1 MDARFRV
8 QIKWGIGGLKR
19 KWRRLMKR
27 FDSTKLI
34 YSHLFE
40 ATTLLTNFLHRR
52 RMDFIYEVINDQNA
66 NLIAHGWVGDF

>member
-1 MDARFRV
+1 
-8 QIKWGIGGLKR
+8 
-19 KWRRLMKR
+19 MKR